1 VNSRDHDPA
10 SIEVIVMADSFPALS
25 QTFVAT
31 EALALREV
39 GHPVRVEALRR
50 AVPAAAEVE
59 GEFHTQYLEEQSR
72 GQKLRNL
79 AWLVIRHPIRS
90 AADLAA
96 RRRWRQDEEVPPL
109 RSLAPAARRLA
120 ARPRSHLHA
129 HFAREAALTAMRLS
143 RLVGTPY
150 SVTTHAFDIY
160 ARTTNLR
167 EKLRGAAFV
176 TAGSEYTMAD
186 VRQIVGRRH
195 AARVHKV
202 VMGVDTER
210 FKRSRAYPG
219 GRVIVGV
226 GRLVR
231 KKGFRHLLEA
241 VSVMRDSFPIDQ
253 LVILGDGPLRDK
265 LQARAKELGLAET
278 VDWMGERSHDEV
290 RGLLQHADVLAMPCV
305 VLPDGNRDGSPTV
318 VKEALA
324 MEVPVVSSDEV
335 GLPEVVREPWGRVV
349 PSRDPKALAEAL
361 RDVLSRPREERVEMG
376 RAGRAW
382 MNETCNPRREA
393 ERLSRL
399 IGAASRG

>member
-1 VNSRDHDPA
+1 
-10 SIEVIVMADSFPALS
+10 MADSFPALS

-39 GHPVRVEALRR
+39 GHPVRVEASRR
-50 AVPAAAEVE
+50 AVPAAVE
-59 GEFHTQYLEEQSR
+59 AVGEFNTSYLEGQSR
-72 GQKLRNL
+72 AQELPDL
-79 AWLVIRHPIRS
+79 ARLVIRHPVRS
-90 AADLAA
+90 AADLVA
-96 RRRWRQDEEVPPL
+96 RRRWRRDEEVPPL

-120 ARPRSHLHA
+120 AGPRAHLHA

-143 RLVGTPY
+143 RLVGAPY
-150 SVTTHAFDIY
+150 SVTTLAFDIY

-176 TAGSEYTMAD
+176 TAGSEFTLAD
-186 VRQIVGRRH
+186 VRRIVGPRH
-195 AARVHKV
+195 AARVHRI

-210 FKRSRAYPG
+210 FKRSTAYSG
-219 GRVIVGV
+219 DRVIVGV

-231 KKGFRHLLEA
+231 KKGFRYLLEA
-241 VSVMRDSFPIDQ
+241 AAVLRDSFPIDR

-265 LQARAKELGLAET
+265 LRGRASELGLADT
-278 VDWMGERSHDEV
+278 VEWMGERSHDEV
-290 RGLLQHADVLAMPCV
+290 RELLEQADVLAMPCI

-324 MEVPVVSSDEV
+324 MEVPVVASDAV
-335 GLPEVVREPWGRVV
+335 GLPEVVRESWGRIV
-349 PSRDPKALAEAL
+349 PSNDATALANAL

-382 MNETCNPRREA
+382 VSETCNPRREA

-399 IGAASRG
+399 IGAAASRA